1 MTSARRQSN
10 EPLSDGSP
18 AAGLEAQDRARQ
30 ERVYGRVMRQLTDAE
45 LECFCAVVQ
54 RVPQPGSPVSD
65 EEVRVLCRVER
76 LTQADAEMRPGDLM
90 NVPRE
95 WMEEAA
101 HAQS

>member
-1 MTSARRQSN
+1 MSTRALDRR
-10 EPLSDGSP
+10 LAD
-18 AAGLEAQDRARQ
+18 LEAQDQARQ

-45 LECFCAVVQ
+45 LECFCAVVE
-54 RVPQPGSPVSD
+54 REPQPGSAVSD

-76 LTQADAEMRPGDLM
+76 LTQADAEARPGDLL